1 VQIRLGVVTG
11 LNLAEMCR
19 LRCATPG
26 FAPAALRHTPRC
38 MVLHATCGVA
48 SPARAAAVRSS
59 APGLLRRRS
68 IGAGLR
74 GGRRYP
80 RVVAY
85 TLWAMTELAIVGSDI
100 QEVGCAATSCAALQ
114 RRVLRCNVVCCV
126 ANVVC
131 CVATSCTALQT
142 SCSALQAWCALQR
155 GVLRCIT
162 NAVRR
167 AASVM
172 PEAVTRRGR
181 TFIHAA
187 VGSAVAFQ
195 DPCQTW
201 RNVMH
206 RVAT

>member
-38 MVLHATCGVA
+38 IMLHATCRVA

-59 APGLLRRRS
+59 APGLLS
-68 IGAGLR
+68 THVAVSVPLGLR

-100 QEVGCAATSCAALQ
+100 QEVGCAATSCAAL
-114 RRVLRCNVVCCV
+114 
-126 ANVVC
+126 
-131 CVATSCTALQT
+131 
-142 SCSALQAWCALQR
+142 
-155 GVLRCIT
+155 
-162 NAVRR
+162 
-167 AASVM
+167 
-172 PEAVTRRGR
+172 
-181 TFIHAA
+181 
-187 VGSAVAFQ
+187 
-195 DPCQTW
+195 
-201 RNVMH
+201 
-206 RVAT
+206 